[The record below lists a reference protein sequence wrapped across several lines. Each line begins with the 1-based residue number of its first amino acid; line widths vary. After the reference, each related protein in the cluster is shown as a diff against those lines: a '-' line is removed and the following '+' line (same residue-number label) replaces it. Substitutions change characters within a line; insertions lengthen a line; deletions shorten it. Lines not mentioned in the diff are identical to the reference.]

1 MARKGKSAS
10 ELLGFFSLIRSSM
23 GENDPLFYL
32 RIVLSANDVE
42 NYSSHLANMIET
54 NLRWGVSNTLK

>member
-1 MARKGKSAS
+1 MAHKGKSAS
-10 ELLGFFSLIRSSM
+10 ELLGFFSLIRSM
-23 GENDPLFYL
+23 GENDSLFYL

-54 NLRWGVSNTLK
+54 NLRWGESNTLK